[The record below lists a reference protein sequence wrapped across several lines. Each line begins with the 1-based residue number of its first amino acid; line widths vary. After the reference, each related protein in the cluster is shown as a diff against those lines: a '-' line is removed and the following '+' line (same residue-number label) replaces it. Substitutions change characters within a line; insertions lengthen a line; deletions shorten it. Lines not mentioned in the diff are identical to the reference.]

1 MKQFYIKLMIAIVVV
16 LFVLFML
23 KRKEMTFRQSLL
35 KAVYPIVMFLGK
47 VFPSKHAVLNND
59 KQTVPLSSFYDFV
72 QTNIQGDT
80 VHFSQF
86 KGKKIMIVNTASDCG
101 FTAQYEQLERLSKQF
116 RDKLVVIGFP
126 ANDFKNQE
134 KGDNQSISKF
144 CKLNYG
150 VTFLLMKKTHVV
162 KGPEQN
168 EIFNW
173 LSDSTKNGWCNKQP
187 VWNFSKYLINENGVL
202 TNFFS
207 NMVSPLDKKVI
218 NAIQKK

>member
-1 MKQFYIKLMIAIVVV
+1 
-16 LFVLFML
+16 
-23 KRKEMTFRQSLL
+23 
-35 KAVYPIVMFLGK
+35 VMFFGK
-47 VFPSKHAVLNND
+47 VFPSKHAVMSND
-59 KQTVPLSSFYDFV
+59 KQIAPSSSFYDFV
-72 QTNIQGDT
+72 QTDIKGDT

-101 FTAQYEQLERLSKQF
+101 FTAQYDQLESLSKQY

-134 KGDNQSISKF
+134 KGDNQSISQF

-150 VTFLLMKKTHVV
+150 VTFLLMKKSHVV
-162 KGPEQN
+162 KGVEQN

-173 LSDSTKNGWCNKQP
+173 LSDSAKNGWCNQQP
-187 VWNFSKYLINENGVL
+187 VWNFSKYVINENGVL

-218 NAIQKK
+218 EAIK

>member
-1 MKQFYIKLMIAIVVV
+1 MKQLFIKLMIAIVVILLV
-16 LFVLFML
+16 AFML

-35 KAVYPIVMFLGK
+35 KAVYPIVMFFGK
-47 VFPSKHAVLNND
+47 VFPSKHAVMIND
-59 KQTVPLSSFYDFV
+59 KQILPTTSLYDFV
-72 QTNIQGDT
+72 QTDIKGDT

-101 FTAQYEQLERLSKQF
+101 FTAQYDQLESLSKQY
-116 RDKLVVIGFP
+116 RDKLVIIGFP

-134 KGDNQSISKF
+134 KGDNQSISQF

-150 VTFLLMKKTHVV
+150 VTFLLMKKSHVV

-173 LSDSTKNGWCNKQP
+173 LSDSTKNGWCNQQP
-187 VWNFSKYLINENGVL
+187 VWNFSKYVINENGVL

-218 NAIQKK
+218 KSIE